1 MMRHTTVRTML
12 ASRPDLSPREQ
23 QRLEHHLSDCRECRM
38 IGQEYRR
45 QQAVLRQYRLRPAP
59 VSARSM
65 VPVRPARHIWDALD
79 QLDRSISDKP
89 ARASRWRTHTKL
101 YAAFTLVVT
110 GAILLATGAT
120 MAGPTPAS
128 ITNLGPPL
136 AVQSTNSGFPLS
148 GFHRLTPA
156 LLPPRGKAQ
165 LTFIGTQLSRAGG
178 KFGPLDDPASAEER
192 WPVVKALDQFGTF
205 SNVSPIAR
213 ACYRDPRIGNVCFIP
228 TFNWAHARYRSTYL
242 AFDQVDLLDQNGHA
256 YQQPSKRALALY
268 NRYVRNPHPV
278 FKANPKIDPYAALT
292 TLVSTGAGGS
302 HRFPLVSIGGY
313 VQTSSQV
320 IISGDFEEALSGPQT
335 AQNGLAGAYSG
346 LPFDTVRNAFESGTN
361 PKNTGLYNHPVED
374 VNAEANIIT
383 ALICHATKNQPK
395 SVCTRP
401 IIRLIL
407 KSVK

>member
-1 MMRHTTVRTML
+1 MGMNEADAVTREIYADVLGENDDPATVRL
-12 ASRPDLSPREQ
+12 VQDLEWGYTSVTVPP
-23 QRLEHHLSDCRECRM
+23 
-38 IGQEYRR
+38 
-45 QQAVLRQYRLRPAP
+45 ALRSKPPRPAP
-59 VSARSM
+59 GRL
-65 VPVRPARHIWDALD
+65 PELPRPGSNWTDMPR
-79 QLDRSISDKP
+79 
-89 ARASRWRTHTKL
+89 RWRLHTKL
-101 YAAFTLVVT
+101 YAALAVIVT
-110 GAILLATGAT
+110 GAILLATGVSL
-120 MAGPTPAS
+120 AGPTQAS

-136 AVQSTNSGFPLS
+136 AVQSTNTNFPLS

-156 LLPPRGKAQ
+156 LLPPRGKPQ
-165 LTFIGTQLSRAGG
+165 LTFIGTQFSPTNT
-178 KFGPLDDPASAEER
+178 PLQDSHSPVER

-205 SNVSPIAR
+205 SNVNPGTRTCS
-213 ACYRDPRIGNVCFIP
+213 RDSIIGQDVCNDP
-228 TFNWAHARYRSTYL
+228 TFNWAQARYHSRYL
-242 AFDQVDLLDQNGHA
+242 AFDHVDLLDQNGHA
-256 YQQPSKRALALY
+256 YQRPSKRALALY

-278 FKANPKIDPYAALT
+278 FKANPKIDPYAALN

-346 LPFDTVRNAFESGTN
+346 LPFDTVRNALESGTN

>member
-1 MMRHTTVRTML
+1 MGMNEADAVTREIYADVLGENDDPATVRL
-12 ASRPDLSPREQ
+12 VQDLEWGYTSVTVPP
-23 QRLEHHLSDCRECRM
+23 
-38 IGQEYRR
+38 
-45 QQAVLRQYRLRPAP
+45 ALRSKPPRPAP
-59 VSARSM
+59 GRL
-65 VPVRPARHIWDALD
+65 PELPRPGSNWTDMPR
-79 QLDRSISDKP
+79 
-89 ARASRWRTHTKL
+89 RWRLHTKL
-101 YAAFTLVVT
+101 YAALAVIVT
-110 GAILLATGAT
+110 GAILLATGVSL
-120 MAGPTPAS
+120 AGPTQAS

-242 AFDQVDLLDQNGHA
+242 AFDHVDLLDQNGHA

-278 FKANPKIDPYAALT
+278 FKANPKIDPYAALN

-346 LPFDTVRNAFESGTN
+346 LPFDTVRNALESGTN

-395 SVCTRP
+395 SVCARP
-401 IIRLIL
+401 TIKTIL
-407 KSVK
+407 RSVK